1 MIQANTLNGNG
12 KTSSDWQ
19 QAVGGH
25 DHRRNRGEDRMNLF
39 VTMAIISFL
48 LLQASCVVLLSCES
62 DMRGTQNTM
71 VDLCIKSVGIIGIE
85 QVRWRDWLLGR
96 NETNQEQDTQ
106 LKFAMG
112 HNYKVQFAYE
122 LKFKKNSFDTAY

>member
-1 MIQANTLNGNG
+1 MTGSKQLVAI
-12 KTSSDWQ
+12 DWQ

-48 LLQASCVVLLSCES
+48 LLQASCGPLLSCES

-71 VDLCIKSVGIIGIE
+71 VDLCIKGVGIIGIE
-85 QVRWRDWLLGR
+85 SKLDGG
-96 NETNQEQDTQ
+96 T
-106 LKFAMG
+106 G
-112 HNYKVQFAYE
+112 C
-122 LKFKKNSFDTAY
+122 

>member
-1 MIQANTLNGNG
+1 MYQKFG
-12 KTSSDWQ
+12 DY
-19 QAVGGH
+19 
-25 DHRRNRGEDRMNLF
+25 RDR
-39 VTMAIISFL
+39 
-48 LLQASCVVLLSCES
+48 
-62 DMRGTQNTM
+62 
-71 VDLCIKSVGIIGIE
+71 E

-122 LKFKKNSFDTAY
+122 LKFKKNSFDPAY

>member
-1 MIQANTLNGNG
+1 
-12 KTSSDWQ
+12 
-19 QAVGGH
+19 
-25 DHRRNRGEDRMNLF
+25 MNLF

-106 LKFAMG
+106 LKFVMG

-122 LKFKKNSFDTAY
+122 MKFKKNSFDPAY

>member
-1 MIQANTLNGNG
+1 
-12 KTSSDWQ
+12 
-19 QAVGGH
+19 
-25 DHRRNRGEDRMNLF
+25 MNLF

-48 LLQASCVVLLSCES
+48 LLQASCGPLLSCES

-85 QVRWRDWLLGR
+85 QVRWRYWLLGR

-122 LKFKKNSFDTAY
+122 LKFKKNSFDPAY